1 MKWITARRR
10 HPLAGYVV
18 VTLALAVFGLGYAVV
33 APESDSAQAQEVAD
47 APTDQAAGSEDDVD
61 VSRGKQIYT
70 ESCASCHGEDGSSGR
85 EDVPDITE
93 AGGAAVDF
101 QVSTGRMPSMDPDSQ
116 MPRKPA
122 AFSQDEIDDLVAYYE
137 QELGD
142 GGPSVPSSDVP
153 ADIPEVPEEPER
165 ADFDDEELYEEAHA
179 EYEEAQESRDNY
191 ESYLQGADDAE
202 AGQKLYLANCAH
214 CHSWS
219 GTGGALTDGEFA
231 PALQESTPR
240 QMYEAMTTGP
250 GAMPVFN
257 DTTITPE
264 EKQELISHVETL
276 QAEPDAGGFFNLNRV
291 GQVAEGFIGWVVGLS
306 LIIACAIWI
315 TAKQRAHD

>member
-18 VTLALAVFGLGYAVV
+18 VTLALALFGLGYAVV
-33 APESDSAQAQEVAD
+33 APEPDQAQAQELAAD
-47 APTDQAAGSEDDVD
+47 TEDENQVD
-61 VSRGKQIYT
+61 IAQGKQIYT
-70 ESCASCHGEDGSSGR
+70 ESCASCHGPDGTASAR
-85 EDVPDITE
+85 EDVPDITD

-101 QVSTGRMPSMDPDSQ
+101 QVSTGRMPSMDPDAQ

-122 AFSQDEIDDLVAYYE
+122 AFDQDEIDNLVAYYE
-137 QELGD
+137 QELST
-142 GGPSVPSSDVP
+142 GGPGVPIDVP
-153 ADIPEVPEEPER
+153 AEVPEVPEEPER
-165 ADFDDEELYEEAHA
+165 ADFPNDEAFETAHA
-179 EYEEAQESRDNY
+179 EYEEAKEARDNY
-191 ESYLQGADDAE
+191 EDYIQGVGDNE

-219 GTGGALTDGEFA
+219 GGGGALTGGEFA
-231 PALQESTPR
+231 PEIRESSPR
-240 QMYEAMTTGP
+240 QIYEAMTTGP

-264 EKQELISHVETL
+264 EKQDLISHVRNLET
-276 QAEPDAGGFFNLNRV
+276 EPDAGGFFDLNRV
-291 GQVAEGFIGWVVGLS
+291 GQVAEGFIGWTVGLS
-306 LIIACAIWI
+306 LIVACAIWI